1 MEIAEGHTSIYVKF
15 KPLDR
20 LPTFLRIILVF
31 LKINEIW
38 YKNVNSITS
47 YRSVQNVTIKQLV
60 MPKKIRC

>member
-1 MEIAEGHTSIYVKF
+1 MEIAEGHT
-15 KPLDR
+15 L

-47 YRSVQNVTIKQLV
+47 YHPVQNVTINQLV